1 MTAGSVEA
9 VIESGVGAIT
19 RVKEVDAVRAGLL
32 VSVANT
38 VKLEDPLAVGVPD
51 IVPVEGARF
60 NPAGSLPEA
69 IDHV

>member
-1 MTAGSVEA
+1 VEA